1 MRGRVNEE
9 QNQHIQEI
17 ILDKRTK
24 MFYVCS
30 RLSPTPGAWL
40 ASRPVTGSQVWLS
53 VRVLTDDC
61 GPGCGCVLA
70 QGSGYYGP
78 DARKRL

>member
-1 MRGRVNEE
+1 
-9 QNQHIQEI
+9 
-17 ILDKRTK
+17 

-53 VRVLTDDC
+53 VRSLYGRVLNR
-61 GPGCGCVLA
+61 GAGA
-70 QGSGYYGP
+70 S
-78 DARKRL
+78 